1 MNEAKSSIIVSL
13 YKYCTYYQ
21 MKTKNIPILPK
32 CVQHITHVQ
41 GTVHK
46 VKLNII
52 SKIKSVQLYN
62 SS

>member
-1 MNEAKSSIIVSL
+1 MKPKVQLLFHYTS
-13 YKYCTYYQ
+13 TYYQ